1 MNTIQLTK
9 WERSFL
15 TDCVVSNIIDL
26 NEQLSDLSDYGKETL
41 QLLTNLKAKLKTSP
55 L

>member
-26 NEQLSDLSDYGKETL
+26 NEQINDLSDHGKETL
-41 QLLTNLKAKLKTSP
+41 QLLTNLKAKLKA
-55 L
+55 